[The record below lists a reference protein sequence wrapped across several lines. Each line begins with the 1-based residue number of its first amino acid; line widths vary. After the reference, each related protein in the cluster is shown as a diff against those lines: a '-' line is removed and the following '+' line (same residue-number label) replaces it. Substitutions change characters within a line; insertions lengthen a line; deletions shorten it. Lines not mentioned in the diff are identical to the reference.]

1 MSISQEIENLKIRKI
16 KRPIIV
22 INQLLRIS
30 KESNKRYHLEDYRVP
45 KGRAAMAITYFKILV
60 VFMEYILIFL
70 ILQIS
75 LLIKIFI
82 LR

>member
-60 VFMEYILIFL
+60 FMEYILIFL